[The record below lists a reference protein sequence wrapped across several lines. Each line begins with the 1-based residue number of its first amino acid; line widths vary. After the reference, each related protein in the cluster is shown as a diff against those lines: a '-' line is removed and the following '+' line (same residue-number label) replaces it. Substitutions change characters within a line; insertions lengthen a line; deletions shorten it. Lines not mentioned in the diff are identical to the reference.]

1 MPAQRCRHG
10 TTRATG
16 TTGHGHGTMT
26 RITGR
31 CGRHR
36 HNVLVRRNGGVRDNG
51 AGPRDNDPYHG
62 SVRQTPAQRSTR
74 GNGGCRGNGLDHGTM
89 NRITGEL
96 AVPGTVARH
105 ATSPR
110 HGPLPRLPTSCPGDS
125 GLFARRQGQNPVVV
139 STEPVRWTAREP
151 GAGTPT

>member
-1 MPAQRCRHG
+1 MSRDNTADAGKKVQ
-10 TTRATG
+10 TRDDEGDRDNGAS
-16 TTGHGHGTMT
+16 HGTMT

-125 GLFARRQGQNPVVV
+125 GLFARRQGQNPVVI
-139 STEPVRWTAREP
+139 SLTIVRFS
-151 GAGTPT
+151 